1 MRDSGLPEGQSP
13 TPRICCPGGKAAR
26 SLPGRVTYCDGCW
39 DEAAADWVSQY
50 EDNRDPSTPE
60 APSLAEELERTVT
73 PGRTCWRRWMYT
85 KWRLGKRDEWG
96 DEQDAYDMA
105 NAAIAKAKGDNEDGT

>member
-1 MRDSGLPEGQSP
+1 MRDSGLQGTVTYPADMLSWWQ
-13 TPRICCPGGKAAR
+13 GGPSYPA
-26 SLPGRVTYCDGCW
+26 GWYCDGCW

-60 APSLAEELERTVT
+60 APSLAEELERRDAG
-73 PGRTCWRRWMYT
+73 PDMLAALEYT

-105 NAAIAKAKGDNEDGT
+105 NAAIAKAKGQ